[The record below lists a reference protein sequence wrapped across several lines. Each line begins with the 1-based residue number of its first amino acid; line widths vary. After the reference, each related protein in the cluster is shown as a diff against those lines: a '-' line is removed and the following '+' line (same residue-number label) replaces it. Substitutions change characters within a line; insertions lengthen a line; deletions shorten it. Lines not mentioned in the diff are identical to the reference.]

1 MSIMEKALKKL
12 EDSKGLSADTK
23 KEIMMQGEEALELY
37 YKRIQE
43 FKPRAKEEEFP
54 AYNGTMNCAWF
65 S

>member
-12 EDSKGLSADTK
+12 EDSSGLSADTK
-23 KEIMMQGEEALELY
+23 REIMMQGDEALELY

-43 FKPRAKEEEFP
+43 FKPGKAVEEKMYE
-54 AYNGTMNCAWF
+54 GVMNSTWF